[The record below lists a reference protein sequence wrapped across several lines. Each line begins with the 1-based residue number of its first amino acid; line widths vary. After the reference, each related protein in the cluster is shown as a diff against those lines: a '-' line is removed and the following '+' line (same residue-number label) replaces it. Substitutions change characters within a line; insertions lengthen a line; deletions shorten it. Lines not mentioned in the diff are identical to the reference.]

1 MRGESDLRLRC
12 DDRLIRP
19 TRSVAPSRASIDL
32 NELATP
38 HDSPEPRNV
47 AAEDLQA
54 GSDDIN
60 QMISEGSPTR

>member
-1 MRGESDLRLRC
+1 MRNESDLRLGF
-12 DDRLIRP
+12 DDVLIWPARL
-19 TRSVAPSRASIDL
+19 VGPSRACITL
-32 NELATP
+32 NEPATP
-38 HDSPEPRNV
+38 QDSPAPRYV